1 VTKLQIL
8 LPGEVAAPGTATGKT
23 AAAPTAQTAGTAIAS
38 GIVVNAV
45 DANWN
50 VVSTATT
57 NVTITSTDSNAAIA
71 DDNGATPGNLTLVAG
86 TRTLS
91 SFTFKTAATRTIT
104 ATDAAAVL
112 AASTS
117 ANVTVNAGAVAKL
130 QILLPGEVAAPG
142 TATGKTAATP
152 TAQTAGT
159 AIGSG
164 IVVNAVDANWNVVST
179 ATPNVT
185 ISSTDSNA
193 TIADDNGVTAGN
205 LTLVAGTRT
214 LSSFTF
220 KTAGTRTVT
229 ATDAAAALTAS
240 TSANVTINAGAFG
253 KLPLLAPGETTVPGT
268 ATGTPGPPVA
278 PIAA

>member
-1 VTKLQIL
+1 
-8 LPGEVAAPGTATGKT
+8 KT
-23 AAAPTAQTAGTAIAS
+23 
-38 GIVVNAV
+38 V
-45 DANWN
+45 
-50 VVSTATT
+50 
-57 NVTITSTDSNAAIA
+57 
-71 DDNGATPGNLTLVAG
+71 G
-86 TRTLS
+86 TRTV
-91 SFTFKTAATRTIT
+91 T
-104 ATDAAAVL
+104 ATDAGGTL
-112 AASTS
+112 TASTS
-117 ANVTVNAGAVAKL
+117 ANVTVNAGAVTKL

-159 AIGSG
+159 AIASG
-164 IVVNAVDANWNVVST
+164 IVVNAVDANWNVVSS

-240 TSANVTINAGAFG
+240 TSANVTINAGAFV
-253 KLPLLAPGETTVPGT
+253 KLQLLAPGETTVPGT
-268 ATGTPGPPVA
+268 VTGKTGA
-278 PIAA
+278 PIAQIAGTAF